1 MINAAALLLNE
12 SNVLTKG
19 VCNGAIRLLSDMTR
33 VQVMIVL
40 HIPKR
45 RELHHKIYRHVQDG
59 RGRVISWVSD
69 LASYTF
75 AKTDLD
81 ALYLVP

>member
-1 MINAAALLLNE
+1 MINAAALLLND

-40 HIPKR
+40 HIPK
-45 RELHHKIYRHVQDG
+45 
-59 RGRVISWVSD
+59 
-69 LASYTF
+69 
-75 AKTDLD
+75 
-81 ALYLVP
+81 

>member
-1 MINAAALLLNE
+1 MINAASLLLNE

-40 HIPKR
+40 HIPKQR
-45 RELHHKIYRHVQDG
+45 VLHHKIYRHVQDG
-59 RGRVISWVSD
+59 RGRAISWVSD